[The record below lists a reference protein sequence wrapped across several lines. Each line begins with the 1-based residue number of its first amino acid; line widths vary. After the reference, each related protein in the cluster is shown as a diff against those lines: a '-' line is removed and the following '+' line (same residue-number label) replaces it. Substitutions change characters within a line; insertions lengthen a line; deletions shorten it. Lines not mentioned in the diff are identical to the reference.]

1 MSKGLPTDVK
11 KCWPC
16 FNANLLCLLC
26 VSISMNN
33 MICVRKQEELFE
45 NKDNSSLV
53 SSYNYKMVYS
63 HTVRANGV
71 VVLKHVNSCYSSR
84 VPWIHLTLRI
94 LGNSPGTWRNRRD
107 VAHGHR
113 PSDLVPPWLLQSSDA
128 SCGLCWPEI
137 QAQTSDRFCTTL
149 RSVNKYSD
157 SSGSG
162 LVGAR
167 TGTHWGGSKYSGWG
181 LRFSAP
187 NPLG

>member
-1 MSKGLPTDVK
+1 MIYIKKQEGLCQNKVNSS
-11 KCWPC
+11 
-16 FNANLLCLLC
+16 F
-26 VSISMNN
+26 VSI
-33 MICVRKQEELFE
+33 
-45 NKDNSSLV
+45 
-53 SSYNYKMVYS
+53 YNYKMVYS
-63 HTVRANGV
+63 YTVRANWV
-71 VVLKHVNSCYSSR
+71 VVLKHVINHYSSK

-137 QAQTSDRFCTTL
+137 QAQISDRFCASL
-149 RSVNKYSD
+149 CGVNRYSD

-167 TGTHWGGSKYSGWG
+167 TGTHRDGSKYSGARTG
-181 LRFSAP
+181 V
-187 NPLG
+187 